1 MKYVAGMITA
11 TILGGLLS
19 VGLDMAYKKYKRMEN
34 QKLIKKDLEDYLTI
48 VNVKKWNIEKQC
60 EEVVDSK
67 FQVDIDS
74 KQIYEDVD
82 DSFSIDRY
90 AYDLN
95 RVTRMTGDSNFD
107 IRVQSFNG
115 NYIYFIKFRNIRG
128 ARYFLSS

>member
-1 MKYVAGMITA
+1 MITA

-19 VGLDMAYKKYKRMEN
+19 VGLYMAYKKYERIEN

-82 DSFSIDRY
+82 DSFSIGRY

-95 RVTRMTGDSNFD
+95 RVTIMAGDSNFD
-107 IRVQSFNG
+107 IRVQSFND